1 MAGGLF
7 FAVNLER
14 MEIKEMNKL
23 QNRVMNINFK
33 KVSVRFIIVFLAVI
47 LLGAVAVGVTF
58 RTQIGEI
65 ITYSQTED
73 QTEHTSEQQKQLTE
87 DNEKY
92 SQKENGEHYGKFENN
107 DHGFFDS
114 AQFTKP
120 STGMKI
126 ALCSY
131 IGICGL
137 FALAY
142 WLLIAAWLFQA
153 STKAYMCSVLW
164 TVLGLFFNLFAV
176 IAFLVVRS
184 LQSVCWGCGTY
195 QKEAEYCR
203 NCGAEMSIKCAECG
217 TVVKPLD
224 LYCSHC
230 GKELNANQK
239 NK

>member
-1 MAGGLF
+1 MS
-7 FAVNLER
+7 
-14 MEIKEMNKL
+14 KL

-33 KVSVRFIIVFLAVI
+33 KTAVRFIIIALIVI
-47 LLGAVAVGVTF
+47 LLGGIAVGVTF
-58 RTQIGEI
+58 RTQISEI

-73 QTEHTSEQQKQLTE
+73 QAEHTSDQQKQLTE

-92 SQKENGEHYGKFENN
+92 SQKENGEHDSKSEYN
-107 DHGFFDS
+107 DHEFFDS

-126 ALCSY
+126 ALCGY

-153 STKAYMCSVLW
+153 SAKAYMSTLLW
-164 TVLGLFFNLFAV
+164 TVLGLFFNVLAV
-176 IAFLVVRS
+176 IAFLIVRNFMNA
-184 LQSVCWGCGTY
+184 CPNCGTH
-195 QKEAEYCR
+195 QKSAKYCR
-203 NCGAEMSIKCAECG
+203 RCGAEMQIKCDGCG

-224 LYCSHC
+224 LYCSNC
-230 GKELNANQK
+230 GKELNSNQK
-239 NK
+239 NKE

>member
-1 MAGGLF
+1 
-7 FAVNLER
+7 
-14 MEIKEMNKL
+14 MNKFG
-23 QNRVMNINFK
+23 NRVMSMNFK
-33 KVSVRFIIVFLAVI
+33 KVALRFIIVVLAVI
-47 LLGAVAVGVTF
+47 LLGGVAVGVTF
-58 RTQIGEI
+58 RTQISEI

-73 QTEHTSEQQKQLTE
+73 QAEHTSDQQKQLTE

-92 SQKENGEHYGKFENN
+92 SQKENDEHDSKSEYN
-107 DHGFFDS
+107 DHEFFDS

-120 STGMKI
+120 STGMMI

-153 STKAYMCSVLW
+153 STKAYMCSLLW
-164 TVLGLFFNLFAV
+164 TVFGLFFNLFAV
-176 IAFLVVRS
+176 IAFLVARS
-184 LQSVCWGCGTY
+184 LQSVCPSCRTY
-195 QKEAEYCR
+195 QKEAKYCR
-203 NCGAEMSIKCAECG
+203 NCGAEMSTKCAECG
-217 TVVKPLD
+217 TVVKPLE
-224 LYCSHC
+224 LYCPNC